1 VSLYLDSAVVK
12 RRPCVVIE
20 QSELSVLG
28 SLDCRSLQCTVQNTK
43 HLDLEIVLLHQA
55 AFERPARLAIISE
68 HLGTVDSLTNA
79 EIIADLRMAAL
90 LSPFDVDRHVDG
102 KFQIGTMLPVIHH
115 GN

>member
-1 VSLYLDSAVVK
+1 VLSSSRVNCPYLGILTVDLCNV
-12 RRPCVVIE
+12 
-20 QSELSVLG
+20 LSRTR
-28 SLDCRSLQCTVQNTK
+28 SLDY
-43 HLDLEIVLLHQA
+43 LDLEIVLLHQA